1 MRSNMRLSNVVLSLL
16 PWSVWSRN
24 SLTKRRCPGEW
35 ASCGTPDVLSLCWH
49 TRMSLG
55 APLYVC
61 GRNRMC
67 ERPGWMG
74 EAWSWDEDVA
84 ACDNLETGGKWLIQ
98 NMVIISRNNVNSRE
112 TSQEQPHLFSPGER
126 TFDVQT
132 RAGQIQRQ
140 CIDKRPSLWN
150 HGTTQSLPTPEM
162 EDKKWLLG
170 TV

>member
-1 MRSNMRLSNVVLSLL
+1 MWCSLSCHGLC
-16 PWSVWSRN
+16 
-24 SLTKRRCPGEW
+24 CPGTV
-35 ASCGTPDVLSLCWH
+35 SLRGGVQVSTPDVLSLCWH
-49 TRMSLG
+49 TRMPLG
-55 APLYVC
+55 APLHVC

-112 TSQEQPHLFSPGER
+112 TSQEQPHLFNPRER
-126 TFDVQT
+126 TFNVQT

-140 CIDKRPSLWN
+140 CVDK
-150 HGTTQSLPTPEM
+150 
-162 EDKKWLLG
+162 
-170 TV
+170 